1 MGWLNPFAWA
11 WPFKIAAAIAAA
23 LVLYVIITGL
33 GGVVWARHVAGS
45 AMKQIA
51 RTLSDYDKVEA
62 DSKSKEQAIQ
72 DLARQTQE
80 LEKQAADE
88 RASRVEMGKQ
98 LVDANKRA
106 NAAAAEVARL
116 KIEDANRPRI
126 VNLMDAAAAINKALA
141 K

>member
-1 MGWLNPFAWA
+1 MSRFNPFTWA
-11 WPFKIAAAIAAA
+11 RPLQIAAGLAVA
-23 LVLYVIITGL
+23 LVLYTIISGL
-33 GGVVWARHVAGS
+33 GGIVWARHVAGS

-62 DSKSKEQAIQ
+62 DGKAKEQAIQ
-72 DLARQTQE
+72 DLARQTQA

-88 RASRVEMGKQ
+88 RASRVEMAKQ
-98 LVDANKRA
+98 LADANKRA
-106 NAAAAEVARL
+106 SASAAEVARL

-126 VNLMDAAAAINKALA
+126 TNLTDAAAAINKALV